1 MGLQRVSSQYPL
13 ILKSIKNNIM
23 LTYNEQDMIAMRDYA
38 LLKGFKIGIKWGIVL
53 CLVCFAFFMFTR
65 YIISL

>member
-1 MGLQRVSSQYPL
+1 
-13 ILKSIKNNIM
+13 M